1 MALLNYLTGILP
13 PLLLKPKSNILTDTH
28 TLTNPERRLR
38 DLRRLRQRSNI
49 MLPLAPR
56 HRPPARVG
64 AHVRAARHRRRLL
77 PTGWPVAADVPDPL
91 HLYLEGRAHPGRA
104 ALLHRPAGEE
114 RADGEEGRGAE
125 EERREATAE
134 PAAGRGFQGGGAGDR
149 QGRKG
154 MSWFCSL
161 DMDVDN
167 GLSVRALGYRLVPR

>member
-28 TLTNPERRLR
+28 TLSFPERRLR

-64 AHVRAARHRRRLL
+64 AHVRAARHRQRLL

-91 HLYLEGRAHPGRA
+91 HQYLEGRAHPGRVA
-104 ALLHRPAGEE
+104 RRRRPAG
-114 RADGEEGRGAE
+114 
-125 EERREATAE
+125 
-134 PAAGRGFQGGGAGDR
+134 GGGAGGGE
-149 QGRKG
+149 GRG
-154 MSWFCSL
+154 
-161 DMDVDN
+161 
-167 GLSVRALGYRLVPR
+167 